1 MTAEQGSKGAFLP
14 FLAAGSLLLL
24 ASAIGVHYGR
34 QSVEQKA
41 PLVETVLRP
50 SPSVVVAV
58 RELARLEGA
67 VYSIERV
74 VDLKEKQSRFFQLV
88 QAEDAILLVASGEV
102 TAGVD
107 LAALAEGSVRIDP
120 SRKKVSLTL
129 PRATVFSRRLD
140 NERTYVHTRK
150 TDVWAKRQEDLE
162 SKARQE
168 AERTLEEAAVRSGI
182 LPQAEKSVART
193 VESLL
198 HSLGFTVVDVRFI
211 DAEGEALPAEHEQ

>member
-1 MTAEQGSKGAFLP
+1 M
-14 FLAAGSLLLL
+14 LAAGSLLLL

-34 QSVEQKA
+34 ESATQESSA
-41 PLVETVLRP
+41 AETVVRP
-50 SPSVVVAV
+50 TPSVVVAV

-67 VYSIERV
+67 VYSIERI

-88 QAEDAILLVASGEV
+88 QAEDAILLVAAGEV

-107 LAALAEGSVRIDP
+107 LAALEEGAARMDAER
-120 SRKKVSLTL
+120 RRVSLTL
-129 PRATVFSRRLD
+129 PRAIIFSRRLD

-162 SKARQE
+162 SRARQE
-168 AERTLEEAAVRSGI
+168 AERTLEEAALRSGI
-182 LPQAEKSVART
+182 LLQAEKSVART

-198 HSLGFTVVDVRFI
+198 RSLGFADVEVKFEG
-211 DAEGEALPAEHEQ
+211 AGGEANPTSPSP

>member
-1 MTAEQGSKGAFLP
+1 M
-14 FLAAGSLLLL
+14 
-24 ASAIGVHYGR
+24 
-34 QSVEQKA
+34 
-41 PLVETVLRP
+41 ETVLRP